1 MTNAAQDSDFFF
13 CFVLKKWKLQLND
26 CVLTPRQD
34 SGQLFAVAVLSRQCY
49 RWLCQRAA
57 RCSSRSPSALDMPFT
72 CAPAK
77 LRHRRRHRSG
87 QDQVSRNKRT
97 PARFIS
103 EITSEKPVFFSPIIS
118 LARGSALRVRLL
130 RPDLLRCA
138 CAHLCA
144 PKGHRLTIRCHFPS
158 PQRGVYLLAL
168 REATRAALT
177 NSPMIRPSCQDLIFL
192 LFLPP
197 VLQDV
202 SVACHSFLPSAVG
215 PVDTEIC
222 HSSHG
227 GRVGC
232 HYYS

>member
-1 MTNAAQDSDFFF
+1 MEAPVKRLRPRSTSGLGAAF
-13 CFVLKKWKLQLND
+13 C
-26 CVLTPRQD
+26 RQ
-34 SGQLFAVAVLSRQCY
+34 RH
-49 RWLCQRAA
+49 RRLCQRAA
-57 RCSSRSPSALDMPFT
+57 RRSSRSPSALDTPFT

-77 LRHRRRHRSG
+77 LRRRRRHRSG
-87 QDQVSRNKRT
+87 QDRVSRNKRA

-103 EITSEKPVFFSPIIS
+103 EITSEKAVFCSPDIS
-118 LARGSALRVRLL
+118 LARGSALRVGLL

-138 CAHLCA
+138 RAHLCA
-144 PKGHRLTIRCHFPS
+144 PKGQRLTIRCHLPS
-158 PQRGVYLLAL
+158 PQRGLYLLAL

-177 NSPMIRPSCQDLIFL
+177 NAPMIRPSRQDLILL